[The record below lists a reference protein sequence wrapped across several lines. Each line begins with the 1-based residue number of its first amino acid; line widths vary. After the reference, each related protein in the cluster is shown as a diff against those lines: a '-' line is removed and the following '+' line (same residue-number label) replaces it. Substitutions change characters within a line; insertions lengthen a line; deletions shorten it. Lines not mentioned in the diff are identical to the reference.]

1 MPLPLPRLAHPH
13 GLGAVPLSIIPRKYM
28 SCVVV
33 GYHEDTS
40 LSLAKRPPPALP
52 ALRQCSPRL
61 SFEHVPPP
69 PRFGLSFGKLRDDRF
84 LRRNTF
90 PKEICLFA
98 SRRELFFCER
108 QEFSG
113 RFEFNLEHFETT
125 GWIAADC
132 RRLLVSCRVLSP
144 TVGILSVACR
154 CPVGVK
160 PYEP

>member
-1 MPLPLPRLAHPH
+1 
-13 GLGAVPLSIIPRKYM
+13 
-28 SCVVV
+28 
-33 GYHEDTS
+33 
-40 LSLAKRPPPALP
+40 
-52 ALRQCSPRL
+52 
-61 SFEHVPPP
+61 
-69 PRFGLSFGKLRDDRF
+69 
-84 LRRNTF
+84 
-90 PKEICLFA
+90 
-98 SRRELFFCER
+98 LFFCER